1 MRRERSQASIKIPI
15 TSFTASYII
24 PTVTSLLLTH
34 PVLAPMGAKEAFAV
48 DINLEGTIAG
58 FTIDNNNVQH
68 GFIRSPWGAFTSFDA
83 PGAGT
88 AAGEG
93 TMVTLESGLN
103 VQGETIGWSGVAPS
117 TSHRLVRAPKG
128 VITL

>member
-93 TMVTLESGLN
+93 TMVTHEPG
-103 VQGETIGWSGVAPS
+103 VHDEGDDTGWCCS
-117 TSHRLVRAPKG
+117 TA
-128 VITL
+128 